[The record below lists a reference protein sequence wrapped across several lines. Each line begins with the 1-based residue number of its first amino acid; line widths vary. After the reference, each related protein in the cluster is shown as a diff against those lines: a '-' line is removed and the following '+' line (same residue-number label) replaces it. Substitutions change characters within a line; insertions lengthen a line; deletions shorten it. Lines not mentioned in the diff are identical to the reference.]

1 MKSHCFKIGDH
12 LSSPRKLYTHHGI
25 YLGYNEV
32 IHYSGFA
39 SEMSTGAIEITTL
52 EKFCQGNGAKV
63 IKHEDRRWNVQ
74 ETIERAFGRLG
85 EDWYNLLANNC
96 EHFVNW
102 CIEGSHRS
110 PQVERAVG
118 FTLSAIA
125 YTAIKRRAP
134 QLLSTLVTRYG
145 LSTVAS
151 PVNSSI
157 VTSIAA
163 STIAPKLAP
172 ALTKAVTSSA
182 ISAGA
187 TTALGYGGTAAVAG
201 VVGITAPVSVPV
213 VLAVG
218 AVVGVGTFLYN
229 LWD

>member
-1 MKSHCFKIGDH
+1 MTSHRFKIGDH
-12 LSSPRKLYTHHGI
+12 LSSSRKLYTHHGI
-25 YLGYNEV
+25 YLGCDEV

-39 SEMSTGAIEITTL
+39 SKMSAGAIEITTL
-52 EKFCQGNGAKV
+52 ENFCQGNGAKV
-63 IKHEDRRWNVQ
+63 IKHENRRWDAQ

-96 EHFVNW
+96 EHFANW
-102 CIEGSHRS
+102 CIDGSHRS
-110 PQVERAVG
+110 PQVERVAGFALNAV
-118 FTLSAIA
+118 TYA
-125 YTAIKRRAP
+125 AIKRRAP

-151 PVNSSI
+151 PVSSSI
-157 VTSIAA
+157 ATSIAA
-163 STIAPKLAP
+163 STVAPKLAP
-172 ALTKAVTSSA
+172 ALAKAVTSGA

-187 TTALGYGGTAAVAG
+187 TTTVGYGSAAAVAG
-201 VVGITAPVSVPV
+201 VVGVTAPVSVPV